1 MAAATG
7 QSNTALNDVVSEQY
21 ARFNVFQLVRL
32 LCCRDGGTRP
42 IGQCLR
48 FRADLGAAFPG
59 QEITRLSQAKS
70 MSVFSNEAWR
80 EHKMS
85 ERLEVRTSNYCVAS
99 ELGPLPEPFLEWVR
113 DQERAGGHAMAA
125 FLDVFN
131 QRIHVLRHELK
142 RRALRALD
150 GAPPAQSRY
159 ASQLAALMGM
169 ALPEHQAQMPL
180 PMRAWLGL
188 AGLLANSRKN
198 AVVISRIL
206 SAYLG
211 VNVRLEPLVGAWR
224 DIETT
229 DRIALGR
236 RNQAL
241 GQRSLLGR
249 RAWDAQAGVRLI
261 VGRLPY
267 AACCTL
273 LPPRRPGH
281 AASQPPST
289 AHRGLVAMIRLLLDR
304 RFDCE
309 VCLNIDPDTVPPSRL
324 TPGSGDGYR
333 GLRLGHTAWLGG
345 QAGQMLRFRV
355 GTRDEVEATA

>member
-1 MAAATG
+1 MATVAG
-7 QSNTALNDVVSEQY
+7 QPNPALNRVVGEQY

-32 LCCRDGGTRP
+32 LRHQRGKVWP
-42 IGQCLR
+42 IGQRLR

-59 QEITRLSQAKS
+59 REITRLSQVRPMPAFRS
-70 MSVFSNEAWR
+70 EAQP
-80 EHKMS
+80 
-85 ERLEVRTSNYCVAS
+85 ERTMPDRIELRTANYCVAS

-113 DQERAGGHAMAA
+113 DQERSGGYAMAA

-142 RRALRALD
+142 LRALRALD
-150 GAPPAQSRY
+150 GALPAQTCY

-169 ALPEHQAQMPL
+169 ALPEQQVQMPL
-180 PMRAWLGL
+180 PMRSWLGL

-198 AVVISRIL
+198 AIVISRIL

-211 VNVRLEPLVGAWR
+211 VNARLESLVGAWC
-224 DIETT
+224 DIETI
-229 DRIALGR
+229 DRIELGR
-236 RNQAL
+236 RNHAL

-249 RAWDAQAGVRLI
+249 RTWDAHAGVRLI

-267 AACCTL
+267 AACCAL
-273 LPPRRPGH
+273 LPLCH
-281 AASQPPST
+281 ADGQPPSA

-304 RFDCE
+304 HFDCE
-309 VCLNIDPDTVPPSRL
+309 VCLNIDPNTVPPSRL
-324 TPGSGDGYR
+324 TPDAGGEYR

-345 QAGQMLRFRV
+345 KAGQMLRFRISAHGEV
-355 GTRDEVEATA
+355 GATA